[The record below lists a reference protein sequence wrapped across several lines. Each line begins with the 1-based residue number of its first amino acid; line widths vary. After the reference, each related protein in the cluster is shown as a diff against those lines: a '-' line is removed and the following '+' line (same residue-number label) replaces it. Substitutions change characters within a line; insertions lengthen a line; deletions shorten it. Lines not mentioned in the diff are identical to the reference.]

1 MGGGKRSLCPLRTD
15 TCNGVAYAY
24 IRKTRRKQD
33 MNEELRKLLDSI
45 RAKKQE
51 VKDLCRASKIEDAAA
66 AKEELKG
73 LQAQFDLL
81 YDL

>member
-1 MGGGKRSLCPLRTD
+1 MRRPMRRKHAVHAAQGWRMGGGKRFLCPLRTD

-24 IRKTRRKQD
+24 IRKTRRKQG

-51 VKDLCRASKIEDAAA
+51 VKDLC
-66 AKEELKG
+66 G
-73 LQAQFDLL
+73 G
-81 YDL
+81 